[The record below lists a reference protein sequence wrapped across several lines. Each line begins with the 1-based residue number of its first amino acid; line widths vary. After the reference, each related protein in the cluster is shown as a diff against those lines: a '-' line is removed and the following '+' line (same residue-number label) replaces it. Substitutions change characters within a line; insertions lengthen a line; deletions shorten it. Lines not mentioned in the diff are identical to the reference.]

1 MQTHPGGFAFFSFN
15 FPGGTIRLGL
25 SSSFFGDPMIVVR
38 YFTLPLYT
46 TDRNRTDDRL
56 IWTGPEP
63 IPAIGDTVMVRFNSI
78 GQCKVVCFASQGPY
92 LGLLV
97 YPLQPPSW
105 WVSQNGEPSPETAGL
120 VFGRE
125 ISLVDAQE
133 A

>member
-1 MQTHPGGFAFFSFN
+1 MGLHFPLSLSRRDDPSGSPVVYFSETH
-15 FPGGTIRLGL
+15 
-25 SSSFFGDPMIVVR
+25 MIVVR

-63 IPAIGDTVMVRFNSI
+63 VPAIGETVMVRFNNI
-78 GQCKVVCFASQGPY
+78 GECRIVCFASQGPY

-105 WVSQNGEPSPETAGL
+105 WISQNGEPSPETAGL

-125 ISLVDAQE
+125 ISLIDGQE
-133 A
+133 V